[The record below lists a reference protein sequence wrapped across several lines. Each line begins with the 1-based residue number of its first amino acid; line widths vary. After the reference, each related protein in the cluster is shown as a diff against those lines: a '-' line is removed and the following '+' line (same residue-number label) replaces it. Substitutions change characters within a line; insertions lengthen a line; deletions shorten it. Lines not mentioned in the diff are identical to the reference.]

1 MDEKIQ
7 VTECF
12 LLPSNLWVPV
22 TLAIRYPPKNR
33 EQRRVS
39 RETAIN
45 VSSLTVY
52 IRYAKQ
58 RIKRER
64 ERERERVALLPLPL
78 MRSPQR
84 FETTVS
90 RHFSGRGPWSGEIAR
105 FVVCRPLRAQ
115 RRGERRGE
123 ERRARLARLAVFRID
138 ACTGVRVRSRA

>member
-7 VTECF
+7 MTECF

-64 ERERERVALLPLPL
+64 ERESRTPPPPL

-123 ERRARLARLAVFRID
+123 ERKARLARLAVFRID